1 VFSGLARRRRQCWDW
16 QCQASRERG
25 KDKSLTRCLCHRLK
39 AEVKRL
45 VGEGGWSCEDVSSK
59 CADQS
64 FDVGDKLSGL
74 CGELK
79 EGSGSR
85 LGEYEMM
92 VGLWIEKA
100 ITLSISS
107 THRARERGF

>member
-1 VFSGLARRRRQCWDW
+1 MS
-16 QCQASRERG
+16 S
-25 KDKSLTRCLCHRLK
+25 
-39 AEVKRL
+39 AEGGSETL
-45 VGEGGWSCEDVSSK
+45 GEGGFELWRCKQQMRRPIVPS
-59 CADQS
+59 
-64 FDVGDKLSGL
+64 VGDKLSGL
-74 CGELK
+74 CGDVK

>member
-1 VFSGLARRRRQCWDW
+1 MLGLAVSSKQ
-16 QCQASRERG
+16 RERQRQ
-25 KDKSLTRCLCHRLK
+25 KLDSMFMSS
-39 AEVKRL
+39 AE
-45 VGEGGWSCEDVSSK
+45 GGSETSEGGWSYEDVSSK

-85 LGEYEMM
+85 LGEYEM